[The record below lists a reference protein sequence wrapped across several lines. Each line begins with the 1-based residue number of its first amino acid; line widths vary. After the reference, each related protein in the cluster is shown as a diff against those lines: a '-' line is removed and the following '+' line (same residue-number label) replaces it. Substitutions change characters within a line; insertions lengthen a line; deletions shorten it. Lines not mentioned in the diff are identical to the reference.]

1 MALVNVAMMQR
12 CKDFLSTWRQDGPKC
27 IGLPKNSRNAKNLEN
42 AHEHLRTLI
51 SNTEKGGY
59 LHNSIRGLQ
68 VLDHSELMAL
78 PNCYYLQ
85 ALAEVREDN
94 LIQ

>member
-1 MALVNVAMMQR
+1 MDPSASDFRKTVATQ
-12 CKDFLSTWRQDGPKC
+12 
-27 IGLPKNSRNAKNLEN
+27 KNLEN

-59 LHNSIRGLQ
+59 LHNAIRDLQ

-85 ALAEVREDN
+85 ALAEVRENN